1 MNKEIKIK
9 FYSNNTETSR
19 RILQLLIEA
28 NIPYIDLGPV
38 SELQTANIRYGK
50 KWDYYGL
57 KSIRNFIENNWKT
70 GKLPPLD

>member
-19 RILQLLIEA
+19 RILQLLIKE

-50 KWDYYGL
+50 KWNYYGL
-57 KSIRNFIENNWKT
+57 KSIRDFIKNNWKT

>member
-1 MNKEIKIK
+1 MNEEIKIK

-38 SELQTANIRYGK
+38 SELQTSNIRYGNLN
-50 KWDYYGL
+50 YYGL